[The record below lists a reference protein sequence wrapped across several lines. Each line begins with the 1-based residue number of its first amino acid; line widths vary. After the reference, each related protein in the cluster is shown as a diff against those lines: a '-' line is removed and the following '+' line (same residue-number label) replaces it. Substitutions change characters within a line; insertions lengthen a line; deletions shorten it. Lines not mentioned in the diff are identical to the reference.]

1 MILLVSDVVASEDL
15 RGWVSGLDALF
26 ARVAGRFG
34 RVEPRRQARA
44 YVMGLLTPIERKNGW
59 QLAEAAGD
67 ASPDR
72 MQRLLNNARWDPRQV
87 RDDLRAYVVEQLGD
101 PAGVL

>member
-1 MILLVSDVVASEDL
+1 MLVEVTSDDL
-15 RGWVSGLDALF
+15 QVWAAGLDALF

-44 YVMGLLTPIERKNGW
+44 YLTGLLAPVERKNGW

-72 MQRLLNNARWDPRQV
+72 MQRC
-87 RDDLRAYVVEQLGD
+87 
-101 PAGVL
+101 